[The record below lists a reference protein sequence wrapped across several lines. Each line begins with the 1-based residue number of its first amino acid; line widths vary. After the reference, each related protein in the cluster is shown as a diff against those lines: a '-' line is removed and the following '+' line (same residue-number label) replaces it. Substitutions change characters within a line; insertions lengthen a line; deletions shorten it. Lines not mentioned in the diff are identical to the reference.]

1 MKREGENLKGV
12 MRTVGGKRGGCR
24 SRLPAY
30 YATNTTAISRLHVQ
44 LQAHARLSLTISTGF
59 DRSSDSV
66 RFLFNR
72 RVTQRHRVSRIFDG
86 MGTILPFREFL
97 KIFRLF
103 DRRKIEMNRWIS
115 SNIRLLYL
123 NGQQAKIYSR
133 NKVKHRRN
141 IFGTRIF
148 YLPLEFLA
156 HESFLKLL
164 NDDF

>member
-66 RFLFNR
+66 RFLFN
-72 RVTQRHRVSRIFDG
+72 
-86 MGTILPFREFL
+86 
-97 KIFRLF
+97 
-103 DRRKIEMNRWIS
+103 
-115 SNIRLLYL
+115 IRLLYL
-123 NGQQAKIYSR
+123 NGQQAKIYPR

>member
-1 MKREGENLKGV
+1 

-72 RVTQRHRVSRIFDG
+72 RVTQRIVFRGVSWIFDG
-86 MGTILPFREFL
+86 METLPSREFL

-103 DRRKIEMNRWIS
+103 DRKKIEMNRWIS

>member
-1 MKREGENLKGV
+1 

-72 RVTQRHRVSRIFDG
+72 RVTQRIVFRGVSWIFDG
-86 MGTILPFREFL
+86 METLPSREFL

-123 NGQQAKIYSR
+123 NGQQAKIYPR

>member
-1 MKREGENLKGV
+1 M
-12 MRTVGGKRGGCR
+12 
-24 SRLPAY
+24 
-30 YATNTTAISRLHVQ
+30 
-44 LQAHARLSLTISTGF
+44 
-59 DRSSDSV
+59 
-66 RFLFNR
+66 
-72 RVTQRHRVSRIFDG
+72 HRVSRFVNLR
-86 MGTILPFREFL
+86 MRTLPSREFL

-123 NGQQAKIYSR
+123 NGQQAKIYPR